1 MGLRFGE
8 PEGMMAWRRG
18 KAYAQ
23 DLRERVLVS
32 LDAGMAAAGIAAL
45 FKVSVSYVYKVRLRR
60 LRTGE
65 TTARPQRC
73 RLGQALAPW
82 HEAISAEVAARP
94 DATLDELRAWL
105 LKSHGV
111 RASQGGMWNA
121 LDRLGLTLKKRA
133 ATRRSR
139 SAPTSPPR
147 ARLGV
152 SGSRA

>member
-1 MGLRFGE
+1 
-8 PEGMMAWRRG
+8 MAWRRG

-23 DLRERVLVS
+23 DLRERVLATVDEG
-32 LDAGMAAAGIAAL
+32 LAVAGIAAL

-73 RLGQALAPW
+73 QLGRALAA
-82 HEAISAEVAARP
+82 HHDAIGAEVKARP
-94 DATLDELRAWL
+94 DVTVDELRAWL
-105 LKSHGV
+105 LATHGV
-111 RASQGGMWNA
+111 SASQGGMWNT
-121 LDRLGLTLKKRA
+121 LDRLGLTLKKRP

-139 SAPTSPPR
+139 SARTSPR
-147 ARLGV
+147 RGKLGA